1 MALASLRP
9 PVALAT
15 TLLGL
20 LLATGAACG
29 AATGTADDTGADAST
44 TDHAHDATPRDA
56 AADDAAA
63 DADDARAVDA
73 TPSDA
78 APVGADAAATPDAS
92 PSPDGGAPWAPYG
105 LLSLNLHCLR
115 LDGTPYTRHEDR
127 FQAIAALVAREDV
140 AVILAQ
146 EVCERPGLSALAAL
160 EAALE
165 TATSTSW
172 SSHWVYA
179 HEAWVGT
186 PDAAREG
193 LAVFARGAL
202 SSPRT
207 ARYHVQGSLVRVLV
221 AATLPPALGSL
232 EVHSVH
238 LDHAAPHVRAAQ
250 AAETVSYA
258 LSLSDPSLDV
268 VVAGD
273 LNAEVG
279 SATWSALVDGG
290 LVDVAAPLGGID
302 HVLVHR
308 GAAAVG
314 SQPRHVFDGV
324 AEPRVSDHPGVWVRI
339 APRPAPTVT
348 RTRWVARTT
357 AAEGRALSLRG
368 GTAPLTW
375 MQGVWA
381 WPVGPGQWRLVLTE
395 VDVVPFEY
403 KWLLDDLAWQ
413 TGANDIGVGGTT
425 HEDTPGF

>member
-1 MALASLRP
+1 MALPWLRSRAV
-9 PVALAT
+9 VAVTSA
-15 TLLGL
+15 GL
-20 LLATGAACG
+20 LLTSAACG
-29 AATGTADDTGADAST
+29 DRAGDVDAGPTYDAADAGLTPDVRLGS
-44 TDHAHDATPRDA
+44 DAERPADATPLDA
-56 AADDAAA
+56 MPLDGAPTGPDAQVAPDVAANA
-63 DADDARAVDA
+63 DAG
-73 TPSDA
+73 
-78 APVGADAAATPDAS
+78 APA
-92 PSPDGGAPWAPYG
+92 APWAPFG

-115 LDGTPYTRHEDR
+115 LDGTPYTRHDDR

-146 EVCERPGLSALAAL
+146 EVCERPGLSARESL

-165 TATSTSW
+165 VATSTSW

-202 SSPRT
+202 SSPRS
-207 ARYHVQGSLVRVLV
+207 ARYHIQGSLVRVLV
-221 AATLPPALGSL
+221 AATLPRALGSL

-273 LNAEVG
+273 LNAEVD
-279 SATWSALVDGG
+279 SDTWRALVEGG
-290 LVDVAAPLGGID
+290 FGDVAAPLGGID

-308 GAAAVG
+308 GAAAEG
-314 SQPRHVFDGV
+314 SRPRHVFDGTR
-324 AEPRVSDHPGVWVRI
+324 EPRVSDHPGVLVQL
-339 APRPAPTVT
+339 APRAAPLVA
-348 RTRWVARTT
+348 RTRWTARTS
-357 AAEGRALSLRG
+357 AAEGRALALRG
-368 GTAPLTW
+368 GTAPLSWT
-375 MQGVWA
+375 QGVWA
-381 WPVGPGQWRLVLTE
+381 WPVTPGEWRLVLTE

-413 TGANDIGVGGTT
+413 TGANELGVGGTT
-425 HEDTPGF
+425 HADTPAF